1 MLCSL
6 TGLNETV
13 EGTRLFG
20 VVGISALELEA
31 GCSGTGLGVTG
42 PVGLFGT
49 TSGTYFTGT
58 FSPGLPGTGSTGSP
72 GLPDSGW

>member
-31 GCSGTGLGVTG
+31 GCSGTGLEVAE
-42 PVGLFGT
+42 L
-49 TSGTYFTGT
+49 
-58 FSPGLPGTGSTGSP
+58 
-72 GLPDSGW
+72 